1 MSFAAP
7 LGAVVA
13 VCALS
18 LVACVSD
25 ADRSAPHKLRAVA
38 TIGMITDMVRNI
50 GGDHVQVTGLMGAGV
65 DPHLYKA
72 SEGDVRRFG
81 DADLVFYSG
90 LHLEAKMAEVLE
102 RMKGRVR
109 TVAVSDGIPRE
120 RLLTLP
126 DSGGHQDPHVWFDVS
141 LWMKAAERVRDALA
155 EADPANAGAYH
166 SNAAAYL
173 ARLKE
178 LDDYVREQAA
188 IIPPG
193 SRVLVTAHDAF
204 HYFGKAYGL
213 DVHGLQGVSTA
224 TEAGA
229 KDVSELSAFLASRK
243 VPAIFVETSVPRRN
257 IDAVCEAVRARG
269 HEIALGGELFS
280 DAMGS
285 PGTPEGTYEGMVRH
299 NIDTIVKALKGR

>member
-1 MSFAAP
+1 VIGAVIAMCA
-7 LGAVVA
+7 LGA
-13 VCALS
+13 
-18 LVACVSD
+18 CVRD
-25 ADRSAPHKLRAVA
+25 ADLSKPHKLRAVA
-38 TIGMITDMVRNI
+38 TIGMVTDMVRNI
-50 GGDHVQVTGLMGAGV
+50 GGEHVQVTGLMGAGV

-81 DADLVFYSG
+81 DADLVFYNG

-109 TVAVSDGIPRE
+109 TIAVSDGIPRD
-120 RLLTLP
+120 RLQILP

-155 EADPANAGAYH
+155 EADPAHADAYRA
-166 SNAAAYL
+166 NAAAYL
-173 ARLKE
+173 ARLKA
-178 LDDYVREQAA
+178 LDDYVRAQAA
-188 IIPPG
+188 TIPPD

-204 HYFGKAYGL
+204 HYFGRAYGL

-229 KDVSELSAFLASRK
+229 KDVAELSAFLASRK

-257 IDAVCEAVRARG
+257 IDAVREAVRARG
-269 HEIALGGELFS
+269 HDIALGGELFS

-299 NIDTIVKALKGR
+299 NIDTIVRALKGR